1 MEKKLTEEERYKLSK
16 KSSEILMLFD
26 KKISDLQNLL
36 GIYEFIKDD
45 NIEKFITLVENTS
58 TLKCYVDLGI
68 FELAKEYKD
77 TSEIETA
84 IERLQTEM
92 KKWCEIRE
100 LFEN

>member
-45 NIEKFITLVENTS
+45 NIEKFITS
-58 TLKCYVDLGI
+58 
-68 FELAKEYKD
+68 
-77 TSEIETA
+77 
-84 IERLQTEM
+84 
-92 KKWCEIRE
+92 
-100 LFEN
+100 